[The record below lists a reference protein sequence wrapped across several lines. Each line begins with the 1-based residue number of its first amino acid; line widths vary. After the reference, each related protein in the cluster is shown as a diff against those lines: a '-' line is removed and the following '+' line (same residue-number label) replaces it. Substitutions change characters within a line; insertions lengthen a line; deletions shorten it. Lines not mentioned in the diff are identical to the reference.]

1 MSESKI
7 KEEFSKLIA
16 KRQKSNPRTPGAQLS
31 VCLPVELKKHLM
43 VQAYA
48 EGISMTKFVIKLL
61 NQNLK

>member
-1 MSESKI
+1 MSE
-7 KEEFSKLIA
+7 
-16 KRQKSNPRTPGAQLS
+16 KSNPRTPGAQLS